1 MASVLGAGPVG
12 RGRTGCT
19 DDVAP
24 NLLGVTGARTVR
36 AVRFHETGG
45 PEVLRIEDV
54 AVGEPGPGEVRIRV
68 HAAGLNR
75 SEVNFRRG
83 TYLET
88 PRLPAGLGSECAG
101 TVLALGPDVSGWAA
115 GDEVCVIPASSQN
128 AHPVQAEEAVV
139 PARALLPRPPGLDDA
154 GAAAVWMPLLTVWGM
169 TRHVARLRE
178 GDRLVVTAAA
188 NSIGAAAL
196 QVARHLGVH
205 AVATVSDDRHA
216 AALRAAGAAEIVV
229 GSGDLSGAVGGEGAD
244 LVLDAEGGP
253 GVERLVRACAPGG
266 AVIVHGGLS
275 GEPTPLPS
283 AGYAPVWLRR
293 FHVRE
298 VTGAPAVLAR
308 ASAFVQAGLAT
319 GALTPL
325 VDRVFDLDRIA
336 AAHEY
341 LEAPDRAPGKP
352 VLRIR

>member
-1 MASVLGAGPVG
+1 M
-12 RGRTGCT
+12 TGT
-19 DDVAP
+19 
-24 NLLGVTGARTVR
+24 RTVR

-45 PEVLRIEDV
+45 PEVLRVEDV
-54 AVGEPGPGEVRIRV
+54 AVREPGPGEVRIRV

-83 TYLET
+83 TYLEA

-101 TVLALGPDVSGWAA
+101 TVLALGPDVTGWSA

-139 PARALLPRPPGLDDA
+139 PARALLPRPAGLDDT

-196 QVARHLGVH
+196 QVARYLGVH
-205 AVATVSDDRHA
+205 AVATVPDDRHA
-216 AALRAAGAAEIVV
+216 AALRASGAAEVV
-229 GSGDLSGAVGGEGAD
+229 AGDGDPGDGDLRTALGGDGAD

-275 GEPTPLPS
+275 GEPTPLPA

-298 VTGAPAVLAR
+298 VTGEPAVLTR
-308 ASAFVQAGLAT
+308 AAAFVHAGLAA
-319 GALTPL
+319 GALAPL
-325 VDRVFDLDRIA
+325 VDRVFDLDRVA
-336 AAHEY
+336 AAHAY

>member
-1 MASVLGAGPVG
+1 M
-12 RGRTGCT
+12 TGST
-19 DDVAP
+19 NGLYSLVA
-24 NLLGVTGARTVR
+24 VTTRSTVR

-54 AVGEPGPGEVRIRV
+54 EVREPGPGEVRIRV
-68 HAAGLNR
+68 HAVGLNR

-83 TYLET
+83 TYLVD
-88 PRLPAGLGSECAG
+88 PVLPAGLGTECSG
-101 TVLALGPDVSGWAA
+101 TVLDTGPGVDGWQP
-115 GDEVCVIPASSQN
+115 GDEVCVIPASSPN
-128 AHPVQAEEAVV
+128 EHPVYAEQAVV
-139 PARALLPRPPGLDDA
+139 PARALLPRPPGLDDT
-154 GAAAVWMPLLTVWGM
+154 GAAALWMPLLTVWGM
-169 TRHVARLRE
+169 TRHAARLRE

-196 QVARHLGVH
+196 QVARHLGVR
-205 AVATVSDDRHA
+205 AVAVVADDRHA
-216 AALRAAGAAEIVV
+216 TALREAGATQVLTGVPGPDELRAA
-229 GSGDLSGAVGGEGAD
+229 LGGGAD

-275 GEPTPLPS
+275 GQSTPLPA

-298 VTGAPAVLAR
+298 VSGEPDVLAR
-308 ASAFVQAGLAT
+308 AEAFVRAGLAAGT
-319 GALTPL
+319 LTPL
-325 VDRVFDLDRIA
+325 VDRIFELDDVA
-336 AAHEY
+336 AAHDY